1 MLKPVALFING
12 VFESVLEEIL
22 QVQAELPEQILF
34 LQPYSGNVMRTLRET
49 PPCVESPMRL
59 FISKTDSLATI
70 HYQAEIVCW
79 EDKREL
85 PEARRKVINRVIGAL
100 QRDQKDLYDAA
111 KNGTGESVN
120 LLHIRRLQK
129 VPVPFSVAQLRKIS
143 DGEGLSTDRTTSGG
157 WSYVEL
163 EVLSPSAT

>member
-22 QVQAELPEQILF
+22 KVQAELPEQILF
-34 LQPYSGNVMRTLRET
+34 LQPYSGRVMRTLHKT
-49 PPCVESPMRL
+49 PLSVESPMRL
-59 FISKTDSLATI
+59 FISKTDTLATI

-79 EDKREL
+79 EDKRKL
-85 PEARRKVINRVIGAL
+85 CEARRQVINCVIGAL
-100 QRDQKDLYDAA
+100 QPDEKELYDAA
-111 KNGTGESVN
+111 KNGTGKSVN

-129 VPVPFSVAQLRKIS
+129 VPVPFSVAQLRKVS
-143 DGEGLSTDRTTSGG
+143 DGTPLSTNRTTSGG

-163 EVLSPSAT
+163 EIL